1 MLYEEFWV
9 LVLFLSLQSAVILDK
24 SLSLWASGS
33 SLLHI
38 LQRRQRQKYVFSHT
52 NTQKQTAQSKPFL
65 LQMHTCV
72 SKILVFLRQVC
83 CYCAV
88 AKSVRLLATPWAA
101 ACQASLSFTIS
112 QSSLKLMSLT
122 RWCPSNHLILCLPL
136 LLLPSIFPSIRVLRQ
151 GESLQFIDYDAC
163 IKRQYCH

>member
-52 NTQKQTAQSKPFL
+52 NTQKQTTQSKPFL

-88 AKSVRLLATPWAA
+88 AKSVRLLATPWTAA
-101 ACQASLSFTIS
+101 RQAPLSMEFCMQEYWSGLSF
-112 QSSLKLMSLT
+112 
-122 RWCPSNHLILCLPL
+122 PSPGDLPNPGIEPMCSTL
-136 LLLPSIFPSIRVLRQ
+136 LAD
-151 GESLQFIDYDAC
+151 SLQSEPSRKPKLWMRVY
-163 IKRQYCH
+163 Y